1 MVEEFRSLSLLEILP
16 ESIRGDPQLQAAA
29 QAFDKELQAVTRD
42 IRENLLLSRI
52 DELPEAVVDLL
63 AWQWHVDFYQPVGL
77 DVETKRRLV
86 KQSIAWHRIKG
97 TPAAV
102 EEVLSAAFADAVVK
116 EWFEYGGEPYHFRIK
131 ASGFNPD
138 SKKVKDL
145 IQALNT
151 VKNARSWMDD
161 ISIDVDPK
169 RLPMNIYYGLGQG
182 KFGRKKIEMPKPEDA
197 KIKPLVGIAH
207 AIFGKLRIPGAKAPP
222 TPLMP
227 IFSGLANIRTG
238 RINIPALESDINID
252 VTPQSMPMDMLV
264 GLGQAKLGR
273 KKIRISSP
281 EGAEIASSVAVA
293 QAFLGKLRISGTPAP
308 QAAIVPAY
316 WSAANIRRGRIT
328 VPCIKE
334 E

>member
-1 MVEEFRSLSLLEILP
+1 MAKMLETISMMDILP
-16 ESIRGDPQLQAAA
+16 PNLRADEKVAAA
-29 QAFDKELQAVTRD
+29 AKAIDEELQRVNAD
-42 IRENLLLSRI
+42 IEQVIHLARI
-52 DELPEAVVDLL
+52 DKLPEAVVDLL
-63 AWQWHVDFYQPVGL
+63 AWQFHVDFYEPVSMDL
-77 DVETKRRLV
+77 ETKRKLV

-102 EEVLSAAFADAVVK
+102 EQVLSAAFADAVVT

-151 VKNARSWMDD
+151 VKNVRSWMDD
-161 ISIDVDPK
+161 ITIDVDPK

-182 KFGRKKIEMPKPEDA
+182 KFGRKKIELPKPEDA

-281 EGAEIASSVAVA
+281 ERAEIASYVAVA

-308 QAAIVPAY
+308 QAAIVPVY
-316 WSAANIRRGRIT
+316 WGAANIRRGRIT